1 MDARPDVNQWL
12 WRFARG
18 KPRLGGLSVEDT
30 DDIGGQTRADFFKSL
45 RESAKSAFGALFAD
59 FF

>member
-1 MDARPDVNQWL
+1 MGA
-12 WRFARG
+12 AY
-18 KPRLGGLSVEDT
+18 
-30 DDIGGQTRADFFKSL
+30 IGGQTRADFFKSL